1 MFKANLNEILRRRY
15 KWKEQERE
23 LSNIKI
29 VNKAREKVIKLF
41 DWYSTIASETI
52 QKQIQGERIEI
63 LTPKQMLHQRIPIAL
78 REVKACIIS
87 EIFLYEISQII
98 FFLIQ
103 AEVNTAIT
111 SNPHRLSLNFT
122 DKKI

>member
-15 KWKEQERE
+15 IWKEQESV

-52 QKQIQGERIEI
+52 QKKIQGERIEI

-103 AEVNTAIT
+103 AEVNAAIT

-122 DKKI
+122 DKKN